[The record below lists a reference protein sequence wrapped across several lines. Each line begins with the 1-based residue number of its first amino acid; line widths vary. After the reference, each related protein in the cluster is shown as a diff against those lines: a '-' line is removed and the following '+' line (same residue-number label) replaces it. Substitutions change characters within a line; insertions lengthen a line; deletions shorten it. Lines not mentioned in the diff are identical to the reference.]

1 MSDDSHPQ
9 NVPPA
14 TPEGGGSPA
23 PRQRFVQPY
32 PGAAPVPVPDQPT
45 HYDARR
51 ESPAVSGFSPG
62 APGGAAPYAGAPYGA
77 GAPAWTTP
85 SGPRSKALAVV
96 ALSLAIG
103 GAIFTVL
110 PILSLLAA
118 PVLIAAFVC
127 ALVALIGRKH
137 GGKGLSIA
145 ALATSVLSGIVAT
158 VLVFGSALLFGLG
171 GWWHSSNPGSPFN
184 PFGPFSD
191 GVTEDGYPDDVYP
204 DERNPEDGFAGDGSA
219 EYGADL
225 DLVQGEVV
233 LGSYDGDETTW
244 WYGVVLENPNPDA
257 VFEDVQIVV
266 EAIGAD
272 GNVVATDEKYLTI
285 QPGPTA
291 IAGMFFDAGDSTITE
306 IQVQL
311 PEPGFARLIEP
322 GETGSVTV
330 GDVQTS
336 TSGDM
341 PVVSGTLR
349 NDTGSEQQYARV
361 VVLARDANGTLIA
374 AEPGFVDP
382 IPAGSSA
389 PFEVYFYDPL
399 PAGVTFEAYVTL

>member
-1 MSDDSHPQ
+1 MSDESRPQ

-14 TPEGGGSPA
+14 TPESGVP
-23 PRQRFVQPY
+23 PVPPQRFVQPY
-32 PGAAPVPVPDQPT
+32 PGAAPVPV
-45 HYDARR
+45 
-51 ESPAVSGFSPG
+51 SSPG
-62 APGGAAPYAGAPYGA
+62 GTPPYPEAPFGAASYGSATPYGSAPYAPGL
-77 GAPAWTTP
+77 PARPTP
-85 SGPRSKALAVV
+85 SEPRSNALAIV

-110 PILSLLAA
+110 PVLSLLAA
-118 PVLIAAFVC
+118 PILIAAFVC

-145 ALATSVLSGIVAT
+145 ALATSVVTGIIAT
-158 VLVFGSALLFGLG
+158 VLVIGSALLFGLG
-171 GWWHSSNPGSPFN
+171 GWWHSSNPGN
-184 PFGPFSD
+184 PLDPFSD
-191 GVTEDGYPDDVYP
+191 GFSDGFTDEGYTDDVYP
-204 DERNPEDGFAGDGSA
+204 DERNPDDGYPDDGSA
-219 EYGADL
+219 EYGAAL

-257 VFEDVQIVV
+257 IFEDVSIVV

-272 GNVVATDEKYLTI
+272 GAVVGTDEKYVTI

-291 IAGMFFDAGDSTITE
+291 IAGMFLDTGDTVITDVRVE
-306 IQVQL
+306 L
-311 PEPGFARLIEP
+311 PEPDLARVIQPAEA
-322 GETGSVTV
+322 GSVTV
-330 GDVQTS
+330 EGVQS
-336 TSGDM
+336 SISGDM
-341 PVVSGTLR
+341 PLVSGTLQ
-349 NDTGSEQQYARV
+349 NDTASEQQYARV
-361 VVLARDANGTLIA
+361 VVLARDANGTLVA

-399 PAGVTFEAYVTL
+399 PAGVTFETYVTL